1 MVPADKAANNVDV
14 VCRLH
19 YVNTLKQGLDGT
31 RAYLE
36 TETDE
41 VSVVNAHLNDLPVKF
56 SVCVNEGQNK
66 LMSGFRCQFC
76 KGSLMKVHYP
86 KLYNMAH
93 LLALNVLLLPKD
105 LYRQIVGIPMGT
117 NCAPLVA
124 DLFLY
129 CYERDFMD
137 SLNHDNQADVIE
149 AFNSTSRY
157 LDDLLNIDN
166 PYFEGMVN
174 QIYPPELQLNKANIS
189 DTEAPFL
196 DLHLSV
202 ANGFVSSKIY
212 DKRDD
217 FDFDIVNFPFLDGD
231 VPRRAS
237 YGVYI
242 SQLIRFARV
251 CNHVTDFNARNKCL
265 TAKLL
270 QQGYRYHKLRK
281 TFSKFY
287 RRHYELISKYNVGL
301 KALLSEGLSEPEF
314 YGDLVYKLKKLK
326 GINDFSLQFGKIIT
340 RYRRIGYNL
349 NVMRQSA
356 CLVFNPIMVDNYAAF
371 FNCTPVGRASDS
383 MMAPT

>member
-1 MVPADKAANNVDV
+1 MISVRIICTAPKFMPTSLAIIRKS
-14 VCRLH
+14 RLLSH
-19 YVNTLKQGLDGT
+19 IIRLCTIST
-31 RAYLE
+31 FS
-36 TETDE
+36 
-41 VSVVNAHLNDLPVKF
+41 SVVAALGRPGLSSSSMLSLPRLNSAAHFFHRVIRRRLILKCFHEVF
-56 SVCVNEGQNK
+56 VYFLRSH
-66 LMSGFRCQFC
+66 
-76 KGSLMKVHYP
+76 SLLTKI
-86 KLYNMAH
+86 LYIF
-93 LLALNVLLLPKD
+93 
-105 LYRQIVGIPMGT
+105 Y
-117 NCAPLVA
+117 
-124 DLFLY
+124 Y
-129 CYERDFMD
+129 
-137 SLNHDNQADVIE
+137 
-149 AFNSTSRY
+149 
-157 LDDLLNIDN
+157 
-166 PYFEGMVN
+166 
-174 QIYPPELQLNKANIS
+174 KANIS

-251 CNHVTDFNARNKCL
+251 CNHVTDFNARNKSL

-301 KALLSEGLSEPEF
+301 KTLLSEGLSEPEF
-314 YGDLVYKLKKLK
+314 FGDLVYKFKKLI
-326 GINDFSLQFGKIIT
+326 GSNDFSFQFRKIIT

-356 CLVFNPIMVDNYAAF
+356 CLVFNPITVDNYAAF
-371 FNCTPVGRASDS
+371 FNCTPMGRASDS